1 MNMRIASETILRVAV
16 DIGGTFTDGVAALS
30 PAGRIWVAKSPTTPD
45 DPGEAVTTVIQ
56 SLLRQVTQ
64 SYAEA
69 RLGAAPSLSE
79 VVHGTTLITNTLI
92 ERKGAKTAL
101 VTTSGMRDVLDIG
114 REWRYDIYD
123 LEIELPRPL
132 IENDNRIEVA
142 ERLDAGGGVLSPLTE
157 AETKRV
163 IDELRTLDVSSVAI
177 SLLHSYTNPEHER
190 KVAEQIRA
198 ALPDMFVS
206 LSSDLVREI
215 KEYERTSTVVANAYV
230 KPLVANY
237 LRELNSRISAIQS
250 DVPLRVMVSSGG
262 FSSAES
268 GAESP
273 ILLLESGPAAGVMSA
288 LNTARQNGVAQILA
302 FDMGGTTAKACV
314 AVGGEAPIAHSFE
327 CARVKRFRRGSGLPI
342 LIPSIE
348 LIEIGAGGG
357 SIAHCN
363 RLGLLNVGPESSG
376 SVPGPACYGRGGT
389 DPTVTDADL
398 LLGYLSPANFLGGEM
413 RLDVE
418 SASRAIERLAGELKV
433 SARDAAWGICNVV
446 NENMASAARI
456 HIAENGL
463 DPRDFTMIAT
473 GGAGPVHAVEV
484 ARKLRIPRVLVPIA
498 AGAGSCL
505 GMLAAPARIDRAWS
519 NPQLLTDVD
528 WGAAAQNLAELKRLS
543 EVELEAAGA
552 DDVEWV
558 IGADMRYFGQGA
570 EIAVSIPYQAITNET
585 ATTLLK
591 AFEAEYE
598 RLYGRLVPNAAP
610 QVITWRLVGR
620 AASEGHHFAWGDNRV
635 SSHAGDKSVAP
646 TGVREIYLPLKRDY
660 ETVNVYDRYAL
671 PPGTELSG
679 PLILEERESTIV
691 VAASADVTI
700 CPDFTVAVSVKEF
713 D

>member
-1 MNMRIASETILRVAV
+1 MNKPVLLDNVLRVAV
-16 DIGGTFTDGVAALS
+16 DIGGTFTDGVATLA
-30 PAGRIWVAKSPTTPD
+30 PKGRIWVAKSPTTPA
-45 DPGEAVTTVIQ
+45 DPGEAVSTVIKD
-56 SLLRQVTQ
+56 LLRQVAL
-64 SYAEA
+64 SY
-69 RLGAAPSLSE
+69 GADAPQLAE

-101 VTTSGMRDVLDIG
+101 VTTSGMRDALDIG

-123 LEIELPRPL
+123 LDIELPKPL
-132 IENDNRIEVA
+132 IEPDCRIEVD
-142 ERLDAGGGVLSPLTE
+142 ERLDARGTVLKPLADADLDRMVE
-157 AETKRV
+157 ALSK
-163 IDELRTLDVSSVAI
+163 LDVESVAV
-177 SLLHSYTNPEHER
+177 SLLHSYVNTDHE
-190 KVAEQIRA
+190 KAIEAKLKA
-198 ALPDMFVS
+198 ALPGLSVS
-206 LSSDLVREI
+206 LSSDLAREI
-215 KEYERTSTVVANAYV
+215 KEFERTSTVAANAYV
-230 KPLVANY
+230 KPLVAAY
-237 LRELNSRISAIQS
+237 LKELDSRIEAIQP
-250 DVPLRVMVSSGG
+250 DIPLRVMVSSGG

-288 LNTARQNGVAQILA
+288 LNTARQNGVDQVLA

-327 CARVKRFRRGSGLPI
+327 CARVERFKRGSGLPI

-357 SIAHCN
+357 SIAHCS
-363 RLGLLNVGPESSG
+363 RLGLLNIGPESSG

-398 LLGYLSPANFLGGEM
+398 LLGYLSPDNFLGGEM
-413 RLDVE
+413 KLDVAA
-418 SASRAIERLAGELKV
+418 ASRAMERLAGELKV
-433 SARDAAWGICNVV
+433 GPVEAAWGICNIV

-463 DPRDFTMIAT
+463 DPREFTMVAT

-519 NPQLLTDVD
+519 NPQLLRDVD
-528 WGAAAQNLAELKRLS
+528 WSGVAANFAELRRQS
-543 EVELEAAGA
+543 EVELAAAGA
-552 DDVEWV
+552 KDIEWV
-558 IGADMRYFGQGA
+558 IGAEMRYYGQGA
-570 EIAVSIPYQAITNET
+570 EIPVAIPYEQVSAAT
-585 ATTLLK
+585 AKGLL
-591 AFEAEYE
+591 ATFEAEYE

-620 AASEGHHFAWGDNRV
+620 APTKGHHFEWGDDRV
-635 SSHAGDKSVAP
+635 RPGSRPARS
-646 TGVREIYLPLKRDY
+646 REIYLPLKGAY
-660 ETVNVYDRYAL
+660 GTVGVYDRYSL
-671 PPGTELSG
+671 PPGEVLKG

-691 VAASADVTI
+691 VAVEADVSI
-700 CPDFTVAVSVKEF
+700 RPDLTVAVTIKEF

>member
-1 MNMRIASETILRVAV
+1 MNKRVAPENSLRVAV
-16 DIGGTFTDGVAALS
+16 DIGGTFTDGVATLS
-30 PAGRIWVAKSPTTPD
+30 PAGRIWVAKSPTTPA

-56 SLLRQVTQ
+56 DLLRQVAQ
-64 SYAEA
+64 SYSQA
-69 RLGAAPSLSE
+69 RAGQPPELAE

-101 VTTSGMRDVLDIG
+101 VTTNGMRDVLEIG

-123 LEIELPRPL
+123 LEIELPKQL
-132 IENDNRIEVA
+132 IDKKDRIEVD
-142 ERLDAGGGVLSPLTE
+142 ERLDARGGELSPLTDT
-157 AETKRV
+157 ETKRV
-163 IDELRTLDVSSVAI
+163 VEELRALNVESVAI
-177 SLLHSYTNPEHER
+177 SLLHSYINPQHE
-190 KVAEQIRA
+190 KKIEAQVKA

-206 LSSDLVREI
+206 LSSDLAREI

-230 KPLVANY
+230 KPLVSTY
-237 LRELNSRISAIQS
+237 LQELNSRINAIQ
-250 DVPLRVMVSSGG
+250 DGVPLRVMVSSGG

-288 LNTARQNGVAQILA
+288 LNTARQNGVDQVLA

-363 RLGLLNVGPESSG
+363 RLGLLNIGPESSG

-398 LLGYLSPANFLGGEM
+398 LLGYLNPDNFLGGEM

-418 SASRAIERLAGELKV
+418 GASRAMERLADELKV
-433 SARDAAWGICNVV
+433 SPLEAAWGICNVV

-463 DPRDFTMIAT
+463 DPREFTMIAT

-484 ARKLRIPRVLVPIA
+484 ARKLRIPRVLIPIA

-519 NPQLLTDVD
+519 NPELLVDTDWEAV
-528 WGAAAQNLAELKRLS
+528 ARNLADLRKQGQ
-543 EVELEAAGA
+543 VELEAAGA
-552 DDVEWV
+552 EDVEWT
-558 IGADMRYFGQGA
+558 IGVDMRYAGQGA
-570 EIAVSIPYQAITNET
+570 EIAVSIPYGQVSPDT
-585 ATTLLK
+585 AERLQK
-591 AFEAEYE
+591 AFEVEYE

-620 AASEGHHFAWGDNRV
+620 AASEGHHFEWGDNRAAAHKGA
-635 SSHAGDKSVAP
+635 SALAP
-646 TGVREIYLPLKRDY
+646 TGKRKVYLPLNGDY
-660 ETVNVYDRYAL
+660 ETVNVYDRYSIE
-671 PPGTELSG
+671 PGVTLAG
-679 PLILEERESTIV
+679 PLVLEERESTII
-691 VAASADVTI
+691 VAVSADVTI
-700 CPDFTVAVSVKEF
+700 RPDLTVSVTIKEF

>member
-1 MNMRIASETILRVAV
+1 MNKPVTFDNTLRVAV
-16 DIGGTFTDGVAALS
+16 DIGGTFTDGVATLS
-30 PAGRIWVAKSPTTPD
+30 PEGRIWVAKSPTTPA
-45 DPGEAVTTVIQ
+45 DPGQAVTTVIED
-56 SLLRQVTQ
+56 LLRQVGQ
-64 SYAEA
+64 SHD
-69 RLGAAPSLSE
+69 GATAPPLAE

-101 VTTSGMRDVLDIG
+101 ITTAGMRDVLDIG

-123 LEIELPRPL
+123 LDIEMPKPL
-132 IENDNRIEVA
+132 IEAHNRIEVA
-142 ERLDAGGGVLSPLTE
+142 ERLDAAGEVIEALSE
-157 AETKRV
+157 
-163 IDELRTLDVSSVAI
+163 DELDRMVEQLKALDVESAAV
-177 SLLHSYTNPEHER
+177 SLLHSYVNTAHEKKIEAR
-190 KVAEQIRA
+190 LRA
-198 ALPDMFVS
+198 ALPHLAIS
-206 LSSDLVREI
+206 LSADLAREI
-215 KEYERTSTVVANAYV
+215 KEFERTSTVAANAYV
-230 KPLVANY
+230 KPLVATY
-237 LRELNSRISAIQS
+237 LQELGARIAAIRTGI
-250 DVPLRVMVSSGG
+250 PLRVMVSSGG

-288 LNTARQNGVAQILA
+288 LNTARQNGVDQVLA

-327 CARVKRFRRGSGLPI
+327 CARVERFKRGSGLPI

-363 RLGLLNVGPESSG
+363 RLGLLNIGPESSG

-398 LLGYLSPANFLGGEM
+398 LLGYLSPDNFLGGEM
-413 RLDVE
+413 KLDVAG
-418 SASRAIERLAGELKV
+418 ASRAMERLAGELSV
-433 SARDAAWGICNVV
+433 SPLEAAWGICNVV

-463 DPRDFTMIAT
+463 DPRDFTMVAT

-484 ARKLRIPRVLVPIA
+484 ARKLRIAHVLVPIA

-519 NPQLLTDVD
+519 NPQLLADVD
-528 WGAAAQNLAELKRLS
+528 WSVVAENLRDLRQQS
-543 EVELEAAGA
+543 EVDLAAAGA
-552 DDVEWV
+552 QDVEWV
-558 IGADMRYFGQGA
+558 IGAAMRYYGQGA
-570 EIAVSIPYQAITNET
+570 EIDVSIPYTQVSP
-585 ATTLLK
+585 ATSEVLRA

-598 RLYGRLVPNAAP
+598 RLYGRLVPNATP
-610 QVITWRLVGR
+610 QVMTWRLVGR
-620 AASEGHHFAWGDNRV
+620 APSEGHHFEWGDNRV
-635 SSHAGDKSVAP
+635 RARSNGAGDGV
-646 TGVREIYLPLKRDY
+646 TGRREIYLPLTGAY
-660 ETVNVYDRYAL
+660 GTVDVFDRYSVT
-671 PPGTELSG
+671 PGRTLQG

-691 VAASADVTI
+691 VAVAADVTI
-700 CPDFTVAVSVKEF
+700 RPDLTVAVTIKEF

>member
-1 MNMRIASETILRVAV
+1 MNKPVAFDNTLRVAV
-16 DIGGTFTDGVAALS
+16 DIGGTFTDGVATLS
-30 PAGRIWVAKSPTTPD
+30 PRGRIWVAKSPTTPA
-45 DPGEAVTTVIQ
+45 DPGEAVTTVIKD
-56 SLLRQVTQ
+56 LLRQVEL
-64 SYAEA
+64 SDKDK
-69 RLGAAPSLSE
+69 APALAE

-101 VTTSGMRDVLDIG
+101 VTSSGMRDALDIG

-123 LEIELPRPL
+123 LDIELPKPL
-132 IENDNRIEVA
+132 IEAEHRVEVG
-142 ERLDAGGGVLSPLTE
+142 ERLDARGEVLTPLTE
-157 AETKRV
+157 ADLDRMVE
-163 IDELRTLDVSSVAI
+163 ELAKLDVESVAV
-177 SLLHSYTNPEHER
+177 SLLHSYINTDHE
-190 KVAEQIRA
+190 KQIEARLKA
-198 ALPDMFVS
+198 ALPGLSVS
-206 LSSDLVREI
+206 LSSDLAREI
-215 KEYERTSTVVANAYV
+215 KEFERTSTVAANAYV
-230 KPLVANY
+230 KPLVATY
-237 LRELNSRISAIQS
+237 LKELGSRIEAIRPS
-250 DVPLRVMVSSGG
+250 IPLRVMVSSGG

-288 LNTARQNGVAQILA
+288 LNTAQQNGVDQVLA

-327 CARVKRFRRGSGLPI
+327 CARVERFKRGSGLPI

-363 RLGLLNVGPESSG
+363 RLGLLNIGPESSG

-398 LLGYLSPANFLGGEM
+398 LLGYLSPDNFLGGEM
-413 RLDVE
+413 KLDVAGAE
-418 SASRAIERLAGELKV
+418 RAMARLAGDLKV
-433 SARDAAWGICNVV
+433 GPTEAAWGICNVV

-463 DPRDFTMIAT
+463 DPRDFTMVAT

-484 ARKLRIPRVLVPIA
+484 ARKLRIPRVLIPIA

-519 NPQLLTDVD
+519 NPQLLVDVD
-528 WGAAAQNLAELKRLS
+528 WAKVAANLAALRRQS
-543 EVELEAAGA
+543 EVELAAAGA
-552 DDVEWV
+552 EQVEWV
-558 IGADMRYFGQGA
+558 IGAEMRYYGQGA
-570 EIAVSIPYQAITNET
+570 EISVSIPYAEVSAST
-585 ATTLLK
+585 AKVLLA

-620 AASEGHHFAWGDNRV
+620 APSEGHHFEWGDDRV
-635 SSHAGDKSVAP
+635 KARSVA
-646 TGVREIYLPLKRDY
+646 TGARAIYLPLKAGY
-660 ETVNVYDRYAL
+660 GKVEVYDRYSVQ
-671 PPGTELSG
+671 PGQTLKG

-691 VAASADVTI
+691 VAVEADVTI
-700 CPDFTVAVSVKEF
+700 RPDLTVAVTIKEF

>member
-1 MNMRIASETILRVAV
+1 MNKQVKVENILRVAV
-16 DIGGTFTDGVAALS
+16 DIGGTFTDGVAGLL

-45 DPGEAVTTVIQ
+45 DPGEAVSTVIRD
-56 SLLRQVTQ
+56 LLRQVAA
-64 SYAEA
+64 SYADAESSSPPLA
-69 RLGAAPSLSE
+69 E

-92 ERKGAKTAL
+92 ERKGARSAL

-123 LEIELPRPL
+123 LEIELPKPL
-132 IENDNRIEVA
+132 IAETDRIEVS
-142 ERLDAGGGVLSPLTE
+142 ERLDARGEKLLPLTAAE
-157 AETKRV
+157 AQRV
-163 IDELRTLDVSSVAI
+163 VDELRSLNVTSVAV
-177 SLLHSYTNPEHER
+177 SLLHSYVNPDHE
-190 KVAEQIRA
+190 KEIAAQIKA
-198 ALPDMFVS
+198 ALPGMFVS
-206 LSSDLVREI
+206 LSSDLAREI
-215 KEYERTSTVVANAYV
+215 KEYERTSTVAANAYV
-230 KPLVANY
+230 KPLVSNY
-237 LRELNSRISAIQS
+237 LNELNARIAAIKEN
-250 DVPLRVMVSSGG
+250 VPLRVMVSSGG
-262 FSSAES
+262 FSSAEA

-288 LNTARQNGVAQILA
+288 LNTARQNDVQQVLA

-363 RLGLLNVGPESSG
+363 RLGLLNIGPESSG

-389 DPTVTDADL
+389 EPTVTDADL
-398 LLGYLSPANFLGGEM
+398 LLGYLSPDNFLGGEM
-413 RLDVE
+413 KLDVAN
-418 SASRAIERLAGELKV
+418 ASQAVAKLATDLKV
-433 SARDAAWGICNVV
+433 SPLEATWGICNVV

-484 ARKLRIPRVLVPIA
+484 ARKLRIPRVLIPIA

-505 GMLAAPARIDRAWS
+505 GMLAAPARVDRAWS
-519 NPQLLTDVD
+519 NPQLLADVD
-528 WGAAAQNLAELKRLS
+528 WQTVAQNLADLRHES
-543 EVELEAAGA
+543 QAELEAAGA
-552 DDVEWV
+552 DTVEWI
-558 IGADMRYFGQGA
+558 IGVDMRYAGQGA
-570 EIAVSIPYQAITNET
+570 EIAVTLPFEEVSQAT
-585 ATTLLK
+585 ADRLLK
-591 AFEAEYE
+591 SFESEYE
-598 RLYGRLVPNAAP
+598 RLYGRLVPNALP

-620 AASEGHHFAWGDNRV
+620 APNEGQRFAWGDSRASARKDV
-635 SSHAGDKSVAP
+635 VPSGQRK
-646 TGVREIYLPLKRDY
+646 IYLPLKGDF
-660 ETVNVYDRYAL
+660 EMVNVYNRYSV
-671 PPGTELSG
+671 PPDSSLIG

-691 VAASADVTI
+691 VAVTADVSIRSDLT
-700 CPDFTVAVSVKEF
+700 VSVTIKEF